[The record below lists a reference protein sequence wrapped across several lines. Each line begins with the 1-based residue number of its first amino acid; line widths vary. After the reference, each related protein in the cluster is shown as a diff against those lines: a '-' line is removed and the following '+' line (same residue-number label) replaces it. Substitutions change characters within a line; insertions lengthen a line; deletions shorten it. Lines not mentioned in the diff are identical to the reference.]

1 MDDRCYVI
9 TRADLPVPQQAVQA
23 AHAAQT
29 FAGRHPGDYAQTTLV
44 VLTVPDEPALRAL
57 RARFEATPARL
68 TAFHEP
74 DRGGELTAFCAAG
87 ASARRLCARL
97 PMAFTP

>member
-1 MDDRCYVI
+1 MSKRPEE
-9 TRADLPVPQQAVQA
+9 RFLP
-23 AHAAQT
+23 AHNN
-29 FAGRHPGDYAQTTLV
+29 
-44 VLTVPDEPALRAL
+44 EPALRAL
-57 RARFEATPARL
+57 RARFEATPARFA
-68 TAFHEP
+68 AFHEP